1 MESHMT
7 TRAYHTLCF
16 WDVDQQ
22 TWFDQFGSYK
32 KSEVKEEADCY
43 FMPRGHK
50 VIITHK
56 DTAAAMMATRDA
68 LPAPKFSKAK

>member
-1 MESHMT
+1 MT
-7 TRAYHTLCF
+7 IRPYYTLCL

-22 TWFDQFGSYK
+22 AWFDQFGDYK
-32 KSEVKEEADCY
+32 KSEVQGEADGY

-56 DTAAAMMATRDA
+56 DSAEAMIATRDA
-68 LPAPKFSKAK
+68 LPVPKRPKG